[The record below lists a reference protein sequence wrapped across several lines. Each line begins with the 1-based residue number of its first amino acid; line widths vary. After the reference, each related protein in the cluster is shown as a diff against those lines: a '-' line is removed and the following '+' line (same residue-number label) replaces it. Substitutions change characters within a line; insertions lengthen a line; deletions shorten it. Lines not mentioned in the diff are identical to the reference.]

1 MPGRDSTMFAYLILI
16 LSWQIIK
23 VSWHFTIVSGSITMS
38 GCQII
43 TLSCLRTMLSPLS
56 TMWSC
61 LSTMWSCFSTTFTH
75 KFFKISQVNVGS
87 AYFFS
92 LGRVNFNPEICLNSA
107 RAMVLTD
114 FTYFF
119 TSSAKSLIPVTG
131 LYKILFRFCI
141 AVRYGVVAL
150 ITA

>member
-1 MPGRDSTMFAYLILI
+1 MFAYLIII

-23 VSWHFTIVSGSITMS
+23 VARHFTIVSWSITM
-38 GCQII
+38 
-43 TLSCLRTMLSPLS
+43 LSCLIT
-56 TMWSC
+56 TWSC
-61 LSTMWSCFSTTFTH
+61 LSTMWSWLRMMWSSLSTILSCLSTTLGS
-75 KFFKISQVNVGS
+75 KSFKISMVS
-87 AYFFS
+87 ADSVYFFS

-107 RAMVLTD
+107 RVMVLTD

-119 TSSAKSLIPVTG
+119 TSAAKSLIPVTG